1 MGLKDQNQLATGIGN
16 KKVAAPIFRPVEV
29 KNADKCKKSAEQT
42 QRPDVAM
49 TRVKSGLLVSAALRY
64 ASTVMIDCVL
74 AHRGDADAGAIFVHI
89 DALDGRHKLLA
100 RSLNFEGEYEWHI
113 ITNKEWVDAEAA
125 ATRLAAEK
133 KIDQDAFILVVSD
146 AQARNPF
153 DAL

>member
-1 MGLKDQNQLATGIGN
+1 MI
-16 KKVAAPIFRPVEV
+16 
-29 KNADKCKKSAEQT
+29 
-42 QRPDVAM
+42 
-49 TRVKSGLLVSAALRY
+49 RVKSGVLVSAALRY
-64 ASTVMIDCVL
+64 ANTVMIDCVL

-153 DAL
+153 DSL